1 MCRVDLLRDLPE
13 RLEIDLPSQLHPE
26 CVILLPLEFC
36 HLSTDPGDALQP
48 IVI

>member
-1 MCRVDLLRDLPE
+1 MRRVHLLRDRPE

-26 CVILLPLEFC
+26 CVLLLPLEFC
-36 HLSTDPGDALQP
+36 HLSADFGDALQP